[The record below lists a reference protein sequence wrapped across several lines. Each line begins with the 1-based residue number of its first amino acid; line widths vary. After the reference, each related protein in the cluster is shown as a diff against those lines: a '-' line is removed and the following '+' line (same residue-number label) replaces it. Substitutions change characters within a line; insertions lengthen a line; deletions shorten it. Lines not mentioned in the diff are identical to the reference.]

1 MQPDGMGADRYNER
15 QNMKEARHAS
25 GPGYTHELAA
35 MDDDGNELYRTE
47 GFHSFEDARDAAA
60 EANSSTLGSDR
71 LDDDVARF
79 KPVEKED

>member
-1 MQPDGMGADRYNER
+1 MMQPDGMGADRYNER

-35 MDDDGNELYRTE
+35 MDDDGN
-47 GFHSFEDARDAAA
+47 FHSFEDARDAAA